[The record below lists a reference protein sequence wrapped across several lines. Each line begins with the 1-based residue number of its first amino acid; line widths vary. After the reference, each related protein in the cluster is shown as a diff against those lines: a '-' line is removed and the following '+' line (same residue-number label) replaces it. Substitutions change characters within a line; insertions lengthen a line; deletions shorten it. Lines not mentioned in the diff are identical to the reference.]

1 MRFTPLAG
9 GLLVVALLGVPALAR
24 SPDGAQL
31 LEKKEA
37 LSQTR
42 QQLEMEKAKAAHAK
56 RREASLLTRLE
67 AIDQALASKKRE
79 LRRLDRRFRKA
90 ESGVSGLRREISL
103 SEQRQTG
110 RQKAL
115 AHWLRALYKLEAQG
129 GVIPLVLG
137 GEDPVARA
145 VQLRH
150 LATLA
155 AVDAR
160 LVEEYR
166 RVGTILANRRDRIER
181 RKQELSALRTQ
192 VRKERAK
199 VDRTAAR
206 RRRLLAKVRDQRAYH
221 ERLVSELSEA
231 ARELKT
237 LVQKLQASQ
246 ERLAKLRTAPG
257 ADGGFGRFR
266 GKLPWPTTGSI
277 VTAFGPRVHPRFGT
291 KTFRNGIDIKAREG
305 TEILAV
311 YAGRVIYTGWFKG
324 YGNLIILDHGNEY
337 YTLYAHAAEIRVRE
351 GDTVPQG
358 QAIGTVGETG
368 SVAGPRLYFEVRHR
382 GRPQD
387 PAAWLEREANGTHA
401 VRRRLP

>member
-1 MRFTPLAG
+1 MSSLVAG
-9 GLLVVALLGVPALAR
+9 TLIVALLGMPASAGKPEQAR
-24 SPDGAQL
+24 LRQ
-31 LEKKEA
+31 KEQA

-42 QQLEMEKAKAAHAK
+42 KQLEMQKAKAAYAK
-56 RREASLLTRLE
+56 RREASLLARLE
-67 AIDQALASKKRE
+67 GIDRELARKKRE
-79 LRRLDRRFRKA
+79 RVRLDGRFRKA
-90 ESGVSGLRREISL
+90 AREVANLQREIGL
-103 SEQRQTG
+103 LEQRQTG

-115 AHWLRALYKLEAQG
+115 ARWLQALYKLEAQG
-129 GVIPLVLG
+129 GVLPLVLA

-160 LVEEYR
+160 LVQEYR
-166 RVGTILANRRDRIER
+166 VVGATFADRRDRVEK
-181 RKQELSALRTQ
+181 RKRELSALRAR
-192 VRKERAK
+192 VAKEQAK

-231 ARELKT
+231 AGQLKA
-237 LVQKLQASQ
+237 LVQELQAR
-246 ERLAKLRTAPG
+246 EKRLAKLRVAPG
-257 ADGGFGRFR
+257 AEQGFGSLR
-266 GKLPWPTTGSI
+266 GKLPWPAEGSI
-277 VTAFGPRVHPRFGT
+277 VAAFGPRVHPRFGT

-311 YAGRVIYTGWFKG
+311 YAGKVVYTGWFKG
-324 YGNLIILDHGNEY
+324 YGNLIILDHGSGY

-368 SVAGPRLYFEVRHR
+368 SLAGPRLYFEVRHQ

-387 PAAWLEREANGTHA
+387 PAEWLQREG
-401 VRRRLP
+401 